1 MNATFKEAKIM
12 SEDGLWL
19 CLKVNEA
26 APVRAFVYNMKD
38 RLYDLEIKEHRKKRS
53 LDANAKAWALINE
66 LAVVLRLPPEEVYQ
80 GYIPDVGGNF
90 KIIPVKPEDIPEW
103 THDWCKGHIGRMVD
117 DMGPCRAKDLEG
129 YHNLKMYRGSSDYD
143 TVQMSRL
150 LDLII
155 QDCKQLGIE
164 TLSDRERSLLLEE
177 WGSKNGI

>member
-1 MNATFKEAKIM
+1 MADTITFRTMVLEAGKLIITPEKADLGKAM
-12 SEDGLWL
+12 AMAR
-19 CLKVNEA
+19 KH
-26 APVRAFVYNMKD
+26 KD

-53 LDANAKAWALINE
+53 LDANAKAWVLINE
-66 LAVVLRLPPEEVYQ
+66 LAVALRLPPDEVYQ

-103 THDWCKGHIGRMVD
+103 AHDWCKGHIGRMVE
-117 DMGPCRAKDLEG
+117 DMGPCRSKDLEG

-155 QDCKQLGIE
+155 QDCRQLGIE
-164 TLSDRERSLLLEE
+164 TLSERERSLLLED
-177 WGSKNGI
+177 WGRKDA